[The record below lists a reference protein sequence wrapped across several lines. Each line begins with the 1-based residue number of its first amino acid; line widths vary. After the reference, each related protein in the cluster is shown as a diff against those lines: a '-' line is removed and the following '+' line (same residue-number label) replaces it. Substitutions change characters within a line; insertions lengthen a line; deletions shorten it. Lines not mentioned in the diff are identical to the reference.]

1 MCPQVASLVLIHF
14 CFGIISNFFDV
25 KIDRFAGLRAGR
37 GGCMRR
43 LLTLVFLLAL
53 TIPAGISITGCT
65 RNPAGNYCN
74 GEGYGLK
81 LTDVATTILQ
91 PQTTGISLAYGQTQ
105 QLATPQAKTCKGT
118 SASVASWIYGTSN
131 NQIVDISPTG
141 NLCAGT
147 WNRRSGGGIP
157 DYTICYPPS
166 PLPSTNNYPYETA
179 YVTAT
184 GSGVTSNQ
192 VTVYT
197 HAQVT
202 AVSLVL
208 ENASN
213 TSQIINGC
221 LSQTQT
227 AQLDSKA
234 YYTLNGQQELL
245 CEPNTTGV
253 PSCATAIGN
262 LSYTSQNTTIATI
275 SETGV
280 ITAQLPGTTYIT
292 ASVAGSGSS
301 AGYFSTC
308 PPAKISVTLN
318 GSNSGTVTQ
327 GVTQNLVTTVTD
339 TNGNT
344 IQGLTLDYQ
353 STNPLD
359 ITAASN
365 GAITANFA
373 GQASVYAVCQPTTC
387 NPAPIDKI
395 GVNLTGTSITSNPV
409 TITTPGIASDYV
421 WYASPQSPA
430 YPASS
435 SNPYP
440 ISIPGYAPSTGS
452 QYFTPVEL
460 ISGTV
465 GPTVKMPYVP
475 NSMLMDGLGTS
486 LYFGSSHEL
495 MIYSTSTNSLTKEDT
510 TVPGV
515 VLAVAPNN
523 QTVLINDPLRQI
535 FYLYSPSAGTNTPYG
550 GVGLSA
556 QWTPDSKTLYVVGYV
571 TNSANASA
579 PYTPTLFVNNANT
592 GWTTYPLGPAMSQ
605 PPSPGS
611 SVANWPVNL
620 AVTVPGVG
628 AFLSSSSAGSSTA
641 TSTPLRAWCPSL
653 SGNTIVQAYP
663 QAGSATAQ
671 TDVLAATTDG
681 AHILGVG
688 LDGGTSPT
696 LSDVEVNFANSL
708 VNGACPSSGGTNTP
722 ITNSPVTN
730 VLSAPN
736 GALGFQASAMNQV
749 VASPASN
756 LAFVT
761 YTPVAGATSAATL
774 PYYQP
779 NSNGTLG
786 TVGQVTLLEP
796 SGSTAVPTAPIA
808 GAFSLDDTMFFV
820 STDGDNLVHYIDVKS
835 LTDTKQIKPGLTDGN
850 GNVVPAT
857 VIAVK
862 PRSTT

>member
-1 MCPQVASLVLIHF
+1 
-14 CFGIISNFFDV
+14 
-25 KIDRFAGLRAGR
+25 
-37 GGCMRR
+37 MRR

-53 TIPAGISITGCT
+53 TVPAGISITGCT

-81 LTDVATTILQ
+81 LTDVATVILQ

-118 SASVASWIYGTSN
+118 SASVTSYIYGTSN
-131 NQIVDISPTG
+131 NQIVDISPSG
-141 NLCAGT
+141 NICAGT

-157 DYTICYPPS
+157 DYTICIPPS
-166 PLPSTNNYPYETA
+166 PLPSTNGYPYETA

-184 GSGVTSNQ
+184 GQGVTSNQ

-208 ENASN
+208 ENQNN

-245 CEPNTTGV
+245 CAPNTTGV

-262 LSYTSQNTTIATI
+262 LSYSPQNPAIASI
-275 SETGV
+275 NETGV
-280 ITAQLPGTTYIT
+280 ITAELPGTTYIT

-308 PPAKISVTLN
+308 PPAKINVTLN
-318 GSNSGTVTQ
+318 GSTSGTVTQ
-327 GVTQNLVTTVTD
+327 GVTQNVVTTITD

-359 ITAASN
+359 ITVSSS
-365 GAITANFA
+365 GAVTANYA
-373 GQASVYAVCQPTTC
+373 GQASIYAVCQPTSC
-387 NPAPIDKI
+387 NPSPIDKV
-395 GVNLTGTSITSNPV
+395 GVNLTGTSITSNAV

-430 YPASS
+430 YPATAT
-435 SNPYP
+435 NPE
-440 ISIPGYAPSTGS
+440 ISIPGYAPSAGS

-465 GPTVKMPYVP
+465 GPTVKMPYIP
-475 NSMLMDGLGTS
+475 NSMVMDNLGIS

-495 MIYSTSTNSLTKEDT
+495 MVYSTATNSLTKEDT

-523 QTVLINDPLRQI
+523 QTVLINDPLRQVL
-535 FYLYSPSAGTNTPYG
+535 YLYSPSSATSTQYG

-556 QWTPDSKTLYVVGYV
+556 KWTPDSKTLYVVGYV
-571 TNSANASA
+571 TNSANTSA
-579 PYTPTLFVNNANT
+579 PYTPTLFVNNVNT

-605 PPSPGS
+605 PPSPS
-611 SVANWPVNL
+611 STPANWPVGL
-620 AVTVPGVG
+620 AVTVPGAG
-628 AFLSSSSAGSSTA
+628 AFLSSSATGSST
-641 TSTPLRAWCPSL
+641 STTTQLRAWCPSL
-653 SGNTIVQAYP
+653 NANTIVQAYP
-663 QAGSATAQ
+663 RAGVANAQ

-688 LDGGTSPT
+688 LDGGSSPT
-696 LSDVEVNFANSL
+696 LADIGVNFANSL
-708 VNGACPSSGGTNTP
+708 ANGACPSAGGSSTN
-722 ITNSPVTN
+722 ITNSPVTQ
-730 VLSAPN
+730 VFTTPS
-736 GALGFQASAMNQV
+736 GSLGFKASAVDQV

-756 LAFVT
+756 LAFITYAPVT
-761 YTPVAGATSAATL
+761 GATSAATL

-786 TVGQVTLLEP
+786 TVGQVTLQEP
-796 SGSTAVPTAPIA
+796 AGSAAVPTAPVA
-808 GAFSLDDTMFFV
+808 GAFSLDDTTFFV
-820 STDGDNLVHYIDVKS
+820 STSGDDLVHYIDVKS

-850 GNVVPAT
+850 GNPLPVT

-862 PRSTT
+862 PRVTT

>member
-1 MCPQVASLVLIHF
+1 
-14 CFGIISNFFDV
+14 
-25 KIDRFAGLRAGR
+25 
-37 GGCMRR
+37 MRR

-81 LTDVATTILQ
+81 LTDVATVILQ

-105 QLATPQAKTCKGT
+105 QLATPTAKTCKGT
-118 SASVASWIYGTSN
+118 AASVASYLYGTSN

-157 DYTICYPPS
+157 DYTICNPPS
-166 PLPSTNNYPYETA
+166 PLPSTNGYPYETA

-208 ENASN
+208 ENQSN
-213 TSQIINGC
+213 TAQIISGC

-245 CEPNTTGV
+245 CEPNTPGV

-262 LSYTSQNTTIATI
+262 LSYTSQNSAIASI
-275 SETGV
+275 NETGV
-280 ITAQLPGTTYIT
+280 ITAELPGTTYIT

-308 PPAKISVTLN
+308 PPANISLSLN
-318 GSNSGTVTQ
+318 GSTSGTVTQ
-327 GVTQNLVTTVTD
+327 GVTQNVVTTITD

-359 ITAASN
+359 ISVTSS
-365 GAITANFA
+365 GAITANYA

-387 NPAPIDKI
+387 NPSPIDKV

-421 WYASPQSPA
+421 WFASPQS
-430 YPASS
+430 
-435 SNPYP
+435 
-440 ISIPGYAPSTGS
+440 
-452 QYFTPVEL
+452 QYFIPVEL

-465 GPTVKMPYVP
+465 GSTVKMPYFP
-475 NSMLMDGLGTS
+475 NSMVMDQLGIN

-495 MIYSTSTNSLTKEDT
+495 MIYATASNSLTKEDT
-510 TVPGV
+510 NVPGK

-523 QTVLINDPLRQI
+523 QTLLINDPVRQV
-535 FYLYSPSAGTNTPYG
+535 FYLYAPSGGTFTTYS
-550 GVGLSA
+550 GVGTAA
-556 QWTPDSKTLYVVGYV
+556 QWTPDSKTLYIVG
-571 TNSANASA
+571 TNAAGN
-579 PYTPTLFVNNANT
+579 PTLFVYNVNT
-592 GWTTYPLGPAMSQ
+592 GWTTYSLSN
-605 PPSPGS
+605 S
-611 SVANWPVNL
+611 SSNV
-620 AVTVPGVG
+620 AVTVPGIG
-628 AFLSSSSAGSSTA
+628 AFLAGNST
-641 TSTPLRAWCPSL
+641 TMRAWCPSVT
-653 SGNTIVQAYP
+653 SANTIVQAYP
-663 QAGSATAQ
+663 QAASVNAQ

-681 AHILGVG
+681 EHILGVG
-688 LDGGTSPT
+688 LNGGTSPT
-696 LSDVEVNFANSL
+696 LTDIGVNYANSL
-708 VNGACPSSGGTNTP
+708 ISGACPSANGTSTQ
-722 ITNSPVTN
+722 ITTSPVTQ
-730 VLSAPN
+730 VFSTPS
-736 GALGFQASAMNQV
+736 GALGFQASALDQV

-761 YTPVAGATSAATL
+761 YTPVAGTSTAATL

-786 TVGQVTLLEP
+786 TVGQVTLQEP
-796 SGSTAVPTAPIA
+796 SGSTAVPTAPVA

-820 STDGDNLVHYIDVKS
+820 STAGDDLVHYIDVKS
-835 LTDTKQIKPGLTDGN
+835 LTDTKQIKPGLVDGN
-850 GNVVPAT
+850 GNPVPAT
-857 VIAVK
+857 FIAVK